1 MLQNVPLATTV
12 PDISTSLGRVK
23 KVYYDWLLCSM
34 VKERFPVTSNPKNQG
49 KIYCLEIYSNVS
61 FLYGF
66 CRKKGRRATIRK
78 MTLP

>member
-1 MLQNVPLATTV
+1 MLQNVPLATTT

-49 KIYCLEIYSNVS
+49 KIDCLEKTVT
-61 FLYGF
+61 FLF
-66 CRKKGRRATIRK
+66 FMAFVEKKE
-78 MTLP
+78 